1 MNLRPEEISSVIKE
15 QIKRYAA
22 ELEVSDVGTVI
33 QVADGIAFVE
43 NDQLTDTVG
52 NQRQPDPENCLE
64 TEQDHSPNISRRAD
78 LDRSIKEQ
86 DAYHTAQ
93 VPSDVDYDHVPKRRR
108 KSLCRH
114 LAAHQHRERQ
124 RQQQCQHRKYQKVRR
139 IGIKAL
145 SHTTSHA

>member
-1 MNLRPEEISSVIKE
+1 MHSQNSDSSNRFRSKN
-15 QIKRYAA
+15 QQKSQQQNNYAA
-22 ELEVSDVGTVI
+22 QHRH
-33 QVADGIAFVE
+33 QVAEGIAFVE

-64 TEQDHSPNISRRAD
+64 TEQDHSPNILRRAD
-78 LDRSIKEQ
+78 LDRSVKEQ
-86 DAYHTAQ
+86 NANHTAQ
-93 VPSDVDYDHVPKRRR
+93 VPGDVDYNHLPKRRR

-114 LAAHQHRERQ
+114 LAAHQHRV